1 MSETVKTHWTAEQTA
16 DPDAENDRWAIY
28 YDPTPGG
35 RDNGDGTRSFSL
47 RFPAL
52 LISRLVADPETAAR
66 EIAEKLNRVETQPQ
80 EPTND

>member
-1 MSETVKTHWTAEQTA
+1 MNTPLQHWKAEQTA
-16 DPDAENDRWAIY
+16 SPQAASHRWAII

-52 LISRLVADPETAAR
+52 ILWEGLDEPEKKAR
-66 EIAEKLNRVETQPQ
+66 EIAEILNRA
-80 EPTND
+80 